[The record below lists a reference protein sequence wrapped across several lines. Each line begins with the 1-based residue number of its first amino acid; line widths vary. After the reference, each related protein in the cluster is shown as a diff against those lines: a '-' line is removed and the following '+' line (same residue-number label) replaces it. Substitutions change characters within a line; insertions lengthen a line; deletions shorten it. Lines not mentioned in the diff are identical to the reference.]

1 MTFADARQNLN
12 GSQTTATDYFRGK
25 TTERLMA
32 AFHPQVEQAMN
43 EVGGTRQ
50 YKELVGH
57 FKAIPF
63 AKSDF
68 INIDQYVVPKSFDG
82 LFLVLGQEKQKI
94 QLNHDACVTD
104 LLKKGFS
111 HSAS

>member
-1 MTFADARQNLN
+1 
-12 GSQTTATDYFRGK
+12 
-25 TTERLMA
+25 MA
-32 AFHPQVEQAMN
+32 ASHPHVEQAMN

-68 INIDQYVVPKSFDG
+68 IDIDQYVVTKNFDG
-82 LFLVLGQEKQKI
+82 LFMVLGQEKQKI
-94 QLNHDACVTD
+94 RLNPDAYVTD

>member
-1 MTFADARQNLN
+1 
-12 GSQTTATDYFRGK
+12 
-25 TTERLMA
+25 MA
-32 AFHPQVEQAMN
+32 ASHPHVEQAMN

-68 INIDQYVVPKSFDG
+68 INIDQYVVSNSFDG
-82 LFLVLGQEKQKI
+82 LFLVLGQEKQKFR
-94 QLNHDACVTD
+94 LNPDACVTD
-104 LLKKGFS
+104 LLKKRFS
-111 HSAS
+111 HSDS